1 MKITFIKT
9 GKRIKPKNEENR
21 NITKKKTIPKQTGQ
35 KQIMQKQTVQ
45 KQSIQK
51 QTPKKKSNENIFKEI
66 IKKNQIVVVTVALML
81 ITAGYMNYNNKKE
94 NDIKLAEI
102 GDAKLVSANV
112 IDDDLNENSSSNIN
126 ANETKESNAEA
137 QNSEVNE
144 IIQNNETNNNEANTI
159 EQNNETKN
167 NETIATEQN
176 KEANNNET
184 NLIEQKDETNNIKE
198 TNSQIN
204 ESDYFAKTKLERE
217 TMYSQMLEAYQKIL
231 ENEKIPTDQKSI
243 ASNEIK
249 NINDRINA
257 ISIAENLIKTKGF
270 EDVIL
275 LINDNNVNVVV
286 KRNENLKEEEVAQI
300 TNIVSRELKAEI
312 ENIHITIHK

>member
-21 NITKKKTIPKQTGQ
+21 NITKKKTIPKQTG
-35 KQIMQKQTVQ
+35 Q

-126 ANETKESNAEA
+126 ANETDTAHQFQLDMKNFTYKTIPDNLTLRVQSVSLQRAFYE
-137 QNSEVNE
+137 NSGYTCSV
-144 IIQNNETNNNEANTI
+144 INN
-159 EQNNETKN
+159 
-167 NETIATEQN
+167 
-176 KEANNNET
+176 
-184 NLIEQKDETNNIKE
+184 
-198 TNSQIN
+198 
-204 ESDYFAKTKLERE
+204 
-217 TMYSQMLEAYQKIL
+217 
-231 ENEKIPTDQKSI
+231 
-243 ASNEIK
+243 
-249 NINDRINA
+249 
-257 ISIAENLIKTKGF
+257 
-270 EDVIL
+270 
-275 LINDNNVNVVV
+275 
-286 KRNENLKEEEVAQI
+286 
-300 TNIVSRELKAEI
+300 
-312 ENIHITIHK
+312 